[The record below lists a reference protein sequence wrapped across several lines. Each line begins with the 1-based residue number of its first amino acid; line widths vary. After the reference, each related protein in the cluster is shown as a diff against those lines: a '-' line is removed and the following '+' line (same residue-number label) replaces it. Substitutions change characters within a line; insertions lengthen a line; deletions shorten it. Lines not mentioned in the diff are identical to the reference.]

1 MTDSQ
6 SVTGP
11 TSIKMVESSPT
22 PAQQNGFGPNMA
34 TTLTRPLSAQLA
46 SGKVRDQTLLNSH
59 ALSVVLSR

>member
-6 SVTGP
+6 SVTGL
-11 TSIKMVESSPT
+11 TSIKMVESIPT
-22 PAQQNGFGPNMA
+22 PAQPNGFGPNMA
-34 TTLTRPLSAQLA
+34 TTLTRPLSVQLV